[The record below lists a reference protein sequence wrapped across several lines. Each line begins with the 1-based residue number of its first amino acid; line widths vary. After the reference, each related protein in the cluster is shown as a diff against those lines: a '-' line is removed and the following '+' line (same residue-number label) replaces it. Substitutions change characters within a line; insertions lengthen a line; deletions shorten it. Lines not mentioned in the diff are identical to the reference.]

1 MDGPVGNRCQL
12 FVVGH
17 DDKGLSE
24 LIAQI
29 EEELVEFFLV
39 FRVKGARG
47 FVGKDD
53 SRVIDEGTGYGYTLF
68 LTPREFVGL
77 MSGAFSKSHEIK
89 QFLGSLLGLSVRQ
102 TSNIGGNH
110 DVLDSCKLR
119 EQLVELEHEAQ
130 MLVAEIGQFLGLQ
143 VGDVDAVNL
152 NGTSVRPVKRADDLK
167 QGGLARSR
175 GTYNTDH
182 LALVDMEVDA
192 FQYLQRAEALGDI
205 FNIYH
210 L

>member
-119 EQLVELEHEAQ
+119 EQLVELEYKAYV
-130 MLVAEIGQFLGLQ
+130 LVAEVGEFLLGELGNVNTVNTYRTA
-143 VGDVDAVNL
+143 VGTVEGADNL
-152 NGTSVRPVKRADDLK
+152 
-167 QGGLARSR
+167 
-175 GTYNTDH
+175 
-182 LALVDMEVDA
+182 
-192 FQYLQRAEALGDI
+192 
-205 FNIYH
+205 
-210 L
+210 

>member
-68 LTPREFVGL
+68 LTTGELVGL
-77 MSGAFSKSHEIK
+77 MGVTVGETHEIE
-89 QFLGSLLGLSVRQ
+89 QFLSPLLGLS
-102 TSNIGGNH
+102 
-110 DVLDSCKLR
+110 L
-119 EQLVELEHEAQ
+119 
-130 MLVAEIGQFLGLQ
+130 
-143 VGDVDAVNL
+143 
-152 NGTSVRPVKRADDLK
+152 
-167 QGGLARSR
+167 
-175 GTYNTDH
+175 
-182 LALVDMEVDA
+182 
-192 FQYLQRAEALGDI
+192 
-205 FNIYH
+205 
-210 L
+210 

>member
-12 FVVGH
+12 FVVGD
-17 DDKGLSE
+17 DDKRLAE
-24 LIAQI
+24 LVAQV
-29 EEELVEFFLV
+29 EEELVELLLV
-39 FRVKGARG
+39 LRVKGARG

-68 LTPREFVGL
+68 LTPGELVGL

-110 DVLDSCKLR
+110 DVFNGGKLR

-130 MLVAEIGQFLGLQ
+130 MLVAEIGQFLGRQ

-167 QGGLARSR
+167 QGGLSCS
-175 GTYNTDH
+175 
-182 LALVDMEVDA
+182 
-192 FQYLQRAEALGDI
+192 
-205 FNIYH
+205 
-210 L
+210 